1 MDSMLSPNF
10 REEDAH
16 EERLRPSFL
25 NEFQGQNIIKEN
37 LRVFISAA
45 DSRGDALDHVLL
57 TGPPGLGKTTLAGI
71 IANERGVE
79 FRVTSAPAIEKPK
92 DLAGLLTTITPN
104 GVLFIDEIHRLKPV
118 IEEMLYI
125 AMEDYALDWIIG
137 QGPSARNVRIPL
149 PPFTLI
155 GATTKAGKIST
166 PLISR
171 FGITFH
177 FNLYDKDDIVKV
189 IERSASIMELDIKD
203 DALFLL
209 AQCSRGTPRIA
220 NRILRRV
227 RDFAQVYEY
236 DFINSEIVTITMK
249 KLGIDSYGLEEHDR
263 RILYTI
269 LKKFNGGPVGGE
281 NLAIALGESLDTLED
296 YYEPYLI
303 RLGFIQRTSRGRI
316 ITPRGIEHI
325 KNVYDIAG
333 DDIDNEDQGF
343 LF

>member
-1 MDSMLSPNF
+1 MENMLSPEYK
-10 REEDAH
+10 EEDFQ
-16 EERLRPSFL
+16 EEKLRPSSL
-25 NEFQGQNIIKEN
+25 EEFQGQDAIKEN
-37 LRVFISAA
+37 LKIFISAA
-45 DSRGDALDHVLL
+45 DARGDALDHVLI

-71 IANERGVE
+71 IANERNVE

-125 AMEDYALDWIIG
+125 AMEDYVIDWIIG
-137 QGPSARNVRIPL
+137 QGPSARNVRIPI
-149 PPFTLI
+149 PPFTLV

-177 FNLYDKDDIVKV
+177 FNLYDKKDIISV
-189 IERSASIMELDIKD
+189 IKRSASIMNIKIND
-203 DALFLL
+203 NALVLL
-209 AQCSRGTPRIA
+209 SQCSRGTPRIA

-227 RDFAQVYEY
+227 RDFAQVYKH
-236 DFINSEIVTITMK
+236 SEIDEEIVRLTME
-249 KLGIDSYGLEEHDR
+249 KLGIDSCGLEEHDR
-263 RILYTI
+263 RLLATV

-303 RLGFIQRTSRGRI
+303 RLGFIQRTARGRI
-316 ITPRGIEHI
+316 ITPQGIEHL
-325 KNVYDIAG
+325 KTVYDIDG
-333 DDIDNEDQGF
+333 DNADENQGL